1 MDNHSPERERKS
13 SVFEGVNAVLTTP
26 FAQDGSIDESS
37 LRSKIR
43 WLIEQGIVGSDG
55 VLVPCGSTG
64 ECHVL
69 SLDEM
74 KQVASI
80 TVEEA
85 DGQATVVVGSN
96 RTSTAE
102 AIELARYAEKIGA
115 QGLMNLAPFYWK
127 PEPEA
132 IYNHFR
138 SLNDATAIPILVY
151 NNMYVNQ
158 VDIDLEL
165 LTRIC
170 ELEHIA
176 AIKECTPSFE
186 KLEQVVRLLGD
197 KVEVINGRG
206 ELNEPYGYLM
216 GTRGYVSIIANYAP
230 KLTVELH
237 RLALAGQYQEF
248 FELKARTAM
257 PMLDYIGKLPPS
269 HEAIVI
275 KKIEEMLGIIKCAA
289 VRAPYVAL
297 SEAICAD
304 IKALLEKTGQ
314 DSAA

>member
-1 MDNHSPERERKS
+1 M
-13 SVFEGVNAVLTTP
+13 FEGVNAVLTTP
-26 FAQDGSIDESS
+26 FAHDGSIDESS

-43 WLIEQGIVGSDG
+43 WLMENGIKGSDG

-69 SLDEM
+69 TLDEM

-85 DGQATVVVGSN
+85 DGEATVVVGSN

-102 AIELARYAEKIGA
+102 AIELACHAERIGA

-138 SLNDATAIPILVY
+138 SLNDATEIPILVY

-158 VDIDLEL
+158 VDIGLEL
-165 LTRIC
+165 LSKIC
-170 ELEHIA
+170 ELEHVA

-186 KLEQVVRLLGD
+186 KLEQVVRVLGD
-197 KVEVINGRG
+197 QVEVINGRG

-216 GTRGYVSIIANYAP
+216 GTRGYVSIAANYAP

-237 RLALAGQYQEF
+237 QLGLAGQYREF
-248 FELKARTAM
+248 FELKSRTIM
-257 PMLDYIGKLPPS
+257 PMLDYIGTLPPS

-275 KKIEEMLGIIKCAA
+275 KKIEEMLGIIKSST
-289 VRAPYVAL
+289 VRAPYVSL
-297 SEAICAD
+297 SDAMCREIER
-304 IKALLEKTGQ
+304 LLEKTGQ
-314 DSAA
+314 SASA